1 VKRGDERKKRGEKRR
16 GEGWEG
22 GEKRRKG
29 KKRELHTVRVNI
41 IVYYIY
47 LCFIPVYLC
56 ILGHKV
62 KCIFT
67 VGHRTK

>member
-1 VKRGDERKKRGEKRR
+1 
-16 GEGWEG
+16 
-22 GEKRRKG
+22 
-29 KKRELHTVRVNI
+29 
-41 IVYYIY
+41 VYYIY